1 MEKSITIK
9 KMPRQIRHKARS
21 LIFTYVI
28 LLSLIILPLQQT
40 AFAANTLEKSGDAL
54 LFLLPA
60 IAYGST
66 FYVDD
71 TEGRTQFY
79 KAAASNLIITQA
91 LKYAI
96 HKERPNGEDN
106 LSFPSGHSS
115 VTFQAASFIHKRY
128 GTKYA
133 IPAYM
138 AATVV
143 GYSRVEADKHY
154 TEDVLAGAALGI
166 ISSFYFTK
174 PYKSFTLKPIA
185 DKGTYG
191 LSLSKHW

>member
-1 MEKSITIK
+1 MENSIIK
-9 KMPRQIRHKARS
+9 KIISQTRHKPHPR
-21 LIFTYVI
+21 IFTYLV
-28 LLSLIILPLQQT
+28 LLSFIILPLQQT
-40 AFAANTLEKSGDAL
+40 TFAADTLEKSGDAL
-54 LFLLPA
+54 LLLLPA

-71 TEGRTQFY
+71 TAGRTQFY
-79 KAAASNLIITQA
+79 KAAATNLIITQG

-133 IPAYM
+133 LPAYI
-138 AATVV
+138 AATFV

-166 ISSFYFTK
+166 MSSFYFTK
-174 PYKSFTLKPIA
+174 PYKDFTLKPIA

-191 LSLSKHW
+191 LSISKQW

>member
-1 MEKSITIK
+1 MEKNITIK
-9 KMPRQIRHKARS
+9 KVPHQTRHKTHS
-21 LIFTYVI
+21 IIVTYLI
-28 LLSLIILPLQQT
+28 LLSLIIFPLQQN
-40 AFAANTLEKSGDAL
+40 ASAADTLEKSGDAL
-54 LFLLPA
+54 LFILPA

-66 FYVDD
+66 FYIDD
-71 TEGRTQFY
+71 AEGRIQFY
-79 KAAASNLIITQA
+79 KTAATNLIITQA
-91 LKYAI
+91 LKYAT
-96 HKERPNGEDN
+96 HKKRPNGEDN

-174 PYKSFTLKPIA
+174 PYKGFAIKPIA
-185 DKGTYG
+185 DKETYG

>member
-1 MEKSITIK
+1 MEKNITIK
-9 KMPRQIRHKARS
+9 KASHQTRHKNHS
-21 LIFTYVI
+21 LIVTHVI
-28 LLSLIILPLQQT
+28 LLSFIIFPLQQM
-40 AFAANTLEKSGDAL
+40 AFAADTLEKSGDAL

-66 FYVDD
+66 FYADD

-79 KAAASNLIITQA
+79 KAAATNLIITQG
-91 LKYAI
+91 LKYTL

-115 VTFQAASFIHKRY
+115 VTFQAAAFIHKRY

-133 IPAYM
+133 LPAYM
-138 AATVV
+138 AATLV
-143 GYSRVEADKHY
+143 GYSRVETDKHY

-174 PYKSFTLKPIA
+174 PYKGLSLKPMA
-185 DKGTYG
+185 TKGTYG
-191 LSLSKHW
+191 LSLSKKW